1 MFIENEKKTFEI
13 VTSLTEDQFQWLK
26 CVLWTN
32 RSRGIPKIEHPN
44 TIDNDAIGDAIKSIR
59 ENISRSNTE
68 RSFELSDEEL
78 TELIQKYA
86 HLERTVDVYGP
97 ETREYDTTI
106 TVPMDKNVDDLHHL
120 DEFGLEELDEEF
132 CCYIDPGCRVEI
144 SAEVTDVTTKMM
156 FVLPTPNEFG
166 VACALKEDVA

>member
-1 MFIENEKKTFEI
+1 MFIENEKKTVEI

-32 RSRGIPKIEHPN
+32 RSRGIPMIDHPN
-44 TIDNDAIGDAIKSIR
+44 TIDNNAIGDAIKSIR

-68 RSFELSDEEL
+68 HSFELSDEEL
-78 TELIQKYA
+78 TELILKYA
-86 HLERTVDVYGP
+86 HLERTVDVYGSV
-97 ETREYDTTI
+97 TRGYDTTI
-106 TVPMDKNVDDLHHL
+106 TVPMDKDVDDLHHL
-120 DEFGLEELDEEF
+120 DEFELEELDEEF
-132 CCYIDPGCRVEI
+132 WCNIYESCCEDS

-166 VACALKEDVA
+166 VTCALKEDVA